1 MPSRQPGPRIS
12 EVSSFL
18 LDRLKNDIRQL
29 LYKLWQQTQLGKDT
43 VAPFLP
49 VPALKKGG
57 LAGFLMAVFI
67 SAPTLRLG

>member
-1 MPSRQPGPRIS
+1 
-12 EVSSFL
+12 
-18 LDRLKNDIRQL
+18 LKNDVRKKYYI
-29 LYKLWQQTQLGKDT
+29 LWQQTQLGKDM